1 MKRKSR
7 LPYAFLTSES
17 DHFNRY
23 EWIEVILVQDMPAQ
37 GLLYGRD
44 EK

>member
-1 MKRKSR
+1 MKESK

-17 DHFNRY
+17 DHFYRY
-23 EWIEVILVQDMPAQ
+23 AWIWVILAQDMPAQ